1 MDEEL
6 SLYDYSN
13 ELYNHIRKKVNNVH
27 DAEDI
32 LQDVFVKLY
41 SSKGSFKNSDN
52 PKAFIYQVANNTV
65 IDYYRKKK
73 VVPKAAECFVNS
85 AEDENDSINLNDEIT
100 CCLRKMI
107 DELPKAQQEA
117 LLLHDIE
124 GLRHKEISTTKD
136 ISISASKMRVKRGKE
151 SLKRILEECCTF
163 EVDKYGN
170 IVDYELKK
178 DKCTRCDLS
187 KKK

>member
-6 SLYDYSN
+6 RLYDYRD
-13 ELYNHIRKKVNNVH
+13 ELYNHIRKKVNNAH

-32 LQDVFVKLY
+32 LQDVFVKVC
-41 SSKGSFKNSDN
+41 SRFGSVKDTDKL
-52 PKAFIYQVANNTV
+52 KAYMYKAANNTV

-73 VVPKAAECFVNS
+73 DVPKAAKCFEKS
-85 AEDENDSINLNDEIT
+85 AEDENDSTNLNDEIT

-107 DELPKAQQEA
+107 AELPKAQQEA

-124 GLRHKEISTTKD
+124 GLKHKEISTAKD
-136 ISISASKMRVKRGKE
+136 ISVSASKMRVKRGKQ
-151 SLKRILEECCTF
+151 SLKRTLEDCCTF
-163 EVDKYGN
+163 ELDKYGN
-170 IVDYELKK
+170 VIDYELKK
-178 DKCTRCDLS
+178 DKCTRCDMC

>member
-6 SLYDYSN
+6 NLYDYRN
-13 ELYNHIRKKVNNVH
+13 ELYNHIRRKVNNAH

-41 SSKGSFKNSDN
+41 SSKDSVKNPDKF
-52 PKAFIYQVANNTV
+52 KAFMYQVANNTV

-73 VVPKAAECFVNS
+73 DVPKAAESFEKPV
-85 AEDENDSINLNDEIT
+85 EDENNNSNLNDEIT

-124 GLRHKEISTTKD
+124 GLKHKEISSTKD
-136 ISISASKMRVKRGKE
+136 ISVSASKMRVKRGKE
-151 SLKRILEECCTF
+151 SLKRTLEDCCRF
-163 EVDKYGN
+163 EVDEYGN
-170 IVDYELKK
+170 IIDYELKN
-178 DKCTRCDLS
+178 DKCTRCDMC

>member
-6 SLYDYSN
+6 RLYDYRN
-13 ELYNHIRKKVNNVH
+13 ELYNYIRKKVNNAH

-41 SSKGSFKNSDN
+41 SKIDSVKNPDKL
-52 PKAFIYQVANNTV
+52 KAFMYQVANNTV

-73 VVPKAAECFVNS
+73 DVPKEPDCFEKPV
-85 AEDENDSINLNDEIT
+85 EDEEGSGNLNDEIT

-124 GLRHKEISTTKD
+124 GLRHKEISTAKD
-136 ISISASKMRVKRGKE
+136 ISVSASKMRVKRGKE
-151 SLKRILEECCTF
+151 SLKQTLEDCCRF

-178 DKCTRCDLS
+178 DKCTRCDLC